1 MKACCATSGS
11 GGAPPYRLLLF
22 FAGLCG
28 LCTLSGFILQRT
40 GSSPWLFVSLF
51 VVAYLAG
58 GWFAS
63 VELGRELLRGEFNI
77 NLLMIVVALG
87 AAGIG
92 AWAEGGTLLFLF
104 SLSNAL
110 EQFAN
115 HRTEQTISSLLRSAP
130 ETAVRREEGEWVEV
144 SADSLGVGDEL
155 LVRPGQLFPVDG
167 EVLEGATSADE
178 STLTGEALPVA
189 KEKGDK
195 VSGGTMNLDGQAVIR
210 AQRLPSESAVQ
221 RIIDLIENAKEQKAP
236 AQRFTDSFTRYY
248 TITVLAG
255 SVLFFAW
262 LFFWLREPLAQSIY
276 RMMTLLVVSSPCA
289 LVLSIPSAILVAI
302 AAGARRGI
310 LFRGGVAVEALAG
323 VNHFAFD
330 KTGTLTTGE
339 LQVARLEPAGDASA
353 TELLEVASALG
364 QYSTH
369 PLSRA
374 VVREAERLGLRNP
387 EAQNVTNLPGF
398 GMEAKMG
405 AGRVFVGS
413 RKLMEQEG
421 FTTAGF
427 AADSAEAEVWVAR
440 GRLLGLIRLRDRL
453 RAATPAVIAELKRE
467 GNSVVLISGD
477 RARAAQAVAREAG
490 IEEVHAD
497 LTPNEK
503 LEWIH
508 RWRAAGKTVAMVGD
522 GINDAPSLI
531 AADVG
536 LGMGARGSDAALE
549 QADVILM
556 HDRIENVPTALQL
569 SRAARR
575 VIRQNLVISLGV
587 VAVLIVLALAQKISL
602 SLGVVGH
609 EGSTVVVVL
618 NGLRLLRL
626 RGQSP
631 VESSPQ
637 LAEAEVAASL
647 AAGAGSP
654 RGGV

>member
-1 MKACCATSGS
+1 MNSCCSTSRSATP
-11 GGAPPYRLLLF
+11 PPYRVLLLL
-22 FAGLCG
+22 AGLCG
-28 LCTLSGFILQRT
+28 LCTLSGFILQRG

-51 VVAYLAG
+51 VVAYAAG

-63 VELGRELLRGEFNI
+63 IGLGRELLRGEFNI

-130 ETAVRREEGEWVEV
+130 ETAIRREQGEWMEV

-167 EVLEGATSADE
+167 EMLEGATSADE
-178 STLTGEALPVA
+178 STLTGESLPVA
-189 KEKGDK
+189 KEPGDK
-195 VSGGTMNLDGQAVIR
+195 VSGGTMNMDGQAVIR
-210 AQRLPSESAVQ
+210 ALRLPSESAVQ

-262 LFFWLREPLAQSIY
+262 LFFGLGEPLAQAIY

-302 AAGARRGI
+302 AAGARQGI

-339 LQVARLEPAGDASA
+339 LQVARIEPAGDASA

-374 VVREAERLGLRNP
+374 IAREVERLGLRNW

-398 GMEAKMG
+398 GMEAKIG
-405 AGRVFVGS
+405 ADRIVVGS
-413 RKLMEQEG
+413 RKLMEQQG
-421 FTTAGF
+421 FITAGF
-427 AADSAEAEVWVAR
+427 AAESAEAEVWVAR

-467 GNSVVLISGD
+467 GHSVVLISGD
-477 RARAAQAVAREAG
+477 RAPAAQAVAREAG

-503 LEWIH
+503 LGWIH
-508 RWRAAGKTVAMVGD
+508 RWRAEGKTVAMVGD

-556 HDRIENVPTALQL
+556 HDRIENVTAALQL

-587 VAVLIVLALAQKISL
+587 VVFLIVLALAQKISL

-618 NGLRLLRL
+618 NGLRLLRP
-626 RGQSP
+626 RARSSVEASP
-631 VESSPQ
+631 R
-637 LAEAEVAASL
+637 LAEAEVAMS
-647 AAGAGSP
+647 
-654 RGGV
+654 

>member
-1 MKACCATSGS
+1 MNSCCSTSRS
-11 GGAPPYRLLLF
+11 AKPPPYRVLLLL
-22 FAGLCG
+22 AGLCG
-28 LCTLSGFILQRT
+28 LCTLCGFLLQKT
-40 GSSPWLFVSLF
+40 GSPPWLFVSLF
-51 VVAYLAG
+51 VAAYLAG

-130 ETAVRREEGEWVEV
+130 ETATRREQGKWVEV

-167 EVLEGATSADE
+167 ELIEGATSADE
-178 STLTGEALPVA
+178 STLTGESLPVA
-189 KEKGDK
+189 KEKGDR
-195 VSGGTMNLDGQAVIR
+195 VSGGTLNLEGQAVIR
-210 AQRLPSESAVQ
+210 AERLPSESAVQ

-236 AQRFTDSFTRYY
+236 AQHFTDNFTRYY

-339 LQVARLEPAGDASA
+339 LQVAQTEPADGASA
-353 TELLEVASALG
+353 SELLEVANALG

-374 VVREAERLGLRNP
+374 IAREAERRGLGNP
-387 EAQNVTNLPGF
+387 EAQDVTNLPGF
-398 GMEAKMG
+398 GMEAKIG
-405 AGRVFVGS
+405 ADRVFVGS

-427 AADSAEAEVWVAR
+427 AGDSAEAEVWVAR
-440 GRLLGLIRLRDRL
+440 ERLLGLIRLRDRL
-453 RAATPAVIAELKRE
+453 RPATPAVIAALKQA
-467 GNSVVLISGD
+467 GHSVVLISGD
-477 RARAAQAVAREAG
+477 RAPAAQAIAREAG
-490 IEEVHAD
+490 IDEVHAD

-508 RWRAAGKTVAMVGD
+508 RWRAAGKIVAMVGD

-536 LGMGARGSDAALE
+536 LGMGARGADAALE

-569 SRAARR
+569 SRTARR
-575 VIRQNLVISLGV
+575 IIRQNLVISLGV
-587 VAVLIVLALAQKISL
+587 VALLIVLALAQKISL

-618 NGLRLLRL
+618 NGLRLLRP
-626 RGQSP
+626 RAHRAVETSP
-631 VESSPQ
+631 P
-637 LAEAEVAASL
+637 LAAVDVAASL
-647 AAGAGSP
+647 EVP
-654 RGGV
+654 

>member
-1 MKACCATSGS
+1 MNSCCTTSRSAGP
-11 GGAPPYRLLLF
+11 PPYRVLLLL
-22 FAGLCG
+22 AGLCG
-28 LCTLSGFILQRT
+28 GATLSGFILQRT
-40 GSSPWLFVSLF
+40 GSPSSLFVSLF

-63 VELGRELLRGEFNI
+63 VALGRELLRGEFNI

-130 ETAVRREEGEWVEV
+130 ETATRREQGKWVEV
-144 SADSLGVGDEL
+144 PADSLGVGDEL

-167 EVLEGATSADE
+167 ELIEGATSADE
-178 STLTGEALPVA
+178 STLTGESLPVA
-189 KEKGDK
+189 KEKGDR
-195 VSGGTMNLDGQAVIR
+195 VSGGTMNLEGQAVIR

-262 LFFWLREPLAQSIY
+262 LFFWLREPFAQSIY

-302 AAGARRGI
+302 AAGARQGI

-339 LQVARLEPAGDASA
+339 LQVAQIEPAGGASA
-353 TELLEVASALG
+353 TELLQAANALG

-374 VVREAERLGLRNP
+374 IARETERRRLGNSEAED
-387 EAQNVTNLPGF
+387 VTNLPGF

-405 AGRVFVGS
+405 ADRIFVGS
-413 RKLMEQEG
+413 RKLMEREG
-421 FTTAGF
+421 FSTAGF
-427 AADSAEAEVWVAR
+427 AGDSAEAEVWVAR

-453 RAATPAVIAELKRE
+453 RTATPAVIAELKRA
-467 GNSVVLISGD
+467 GHSVVLISGD
-477 RARAAQAVAREAG
+477 RAPAAHAIAREAG
-490 IEEVHAD
+490 IDEVHAD

-508 RWRAAGKTVAMVGD
+508 RWRAEGKIVAMVGD

-536 LGMGARGSDAALE
+536 LGMGARGADAALE

-556 HDRIENVPTALQL
+556 HDRIENVPAALQL

-587 VAVLIVLALAQKISL
+587 VALLIILALAQKISL

-626 RGQSP
+626 RGRNP
-631 VESSPQ
+631 VEISPQ
-637 LAEAEVAASL
+637 TTGAE
-647 AAGAGSP
+647 GATP
-654 RGGV
+654 LQVP